1 MRTNVTKLVKLI
13 KQDDS
18 DASTKYRD
26 VIDMRRQKY
35 WLSAKR
41 VMDVWRAYVHQSI
54 NSGQVI

>member
-41 VMDVWRAYVHQSI
+41 VMDVWRA
-54 NSGQVI
+54 